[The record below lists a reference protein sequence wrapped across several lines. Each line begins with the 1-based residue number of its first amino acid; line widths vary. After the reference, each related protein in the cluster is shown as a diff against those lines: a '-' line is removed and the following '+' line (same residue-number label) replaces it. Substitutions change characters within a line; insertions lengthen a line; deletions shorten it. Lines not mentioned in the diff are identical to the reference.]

1 MTPLHL
7 TSAIG
12 KWNSRLV
19 GLATLGISTL
29 ASAPGLPDDL
39 RAIGITV
46 VAVAGVV
53 MVALRDMHGR
63 PEALHG
69 LGVEHPGPG
78 DIRAGD
84 IAPGGPPES
93 F

>member
-1 MTPLHL
+1 MTPVSLKR
-7 TSAIG
+7 AAG

-19 GLATLGISTL
+19 GLAALGISTL

-39 RAIGITV
+39 RAIGITI
-46 VAVAGVV
+46 VAVVGVV

-69 LGVEHPGPG
+69 LGAEHPGPG
-78 DIRAGD
+78 DIG
-84 IAPGGPPES
+84 PGE
-93 F
+93 

>member
-7 TSAIG
+7 KSGVA

-19 GLATLGISTL
+19 GLAALGISTL

-46 VAVAGVV
+46 VAVVGVV

-78 DIRAGD
+78 DIGPND
-84 IAPGGPPES
+84 IGPGE
-93 F
+93 